1 MSFKLRIN
9 PTFDQIAKRTKH
21 VSSIRKLE
29 DACDEAVFQY
39 VHNPKPDRDKILDNL
54 LAKAEEAMQFHIHDI
69 MYLNNESLF
78 QLYIKEF

>member
-29 DACDEAVFQY
+29 DACDAIVF
-39 VHNPKPDRDKILDNL
+39 VIHWSPLFPLKL
-54 LAKAEEAMQFHIHDI
+54 LQVF
-69 MYLNNESLF
+69 
-78 QLYIKEF
+78 